1 MPNIKVAVIDSG
13 ADPLSLRHAQLH
25 HSLRIKRQSG
35 RFGFGRCLT
44 DPIGHGTA
52 CVELIG
58 RLAPSALISSLAI
71 TDEHGS
77 FEPEALIQA
86 IEWCIEKAIHVV
98 SISLGTTDSSQ
109 RAALERICTK
119 ANAAGLIIIAA
130 VHNDGLVS
138 FPAHCDATIGVS
150 GASLVGEDEII
161 YRPNHP
167 IQCVARGD
175 RQRVRWRQ
183 GEDRMIAGS
192 SFAAPRVTARITR
205 LLAESTSPIVPNIH
219 ELLGRIAT
227 QVQPDATAPEQP
239 TSTKPIGARAALY
252 PFTKE
257 MHSLVRF
264 RDLLAFQIVGVA
276 DPPGRRCVG
285 QDAGEVL
292 RQSPMGVTISASL
305 PNALEGADV
314 LVLGYTG
321 KLGDL
326 QGRDALRD
334 AVTHALDAKASVF
347 SFESVDPVR
356 YPDLHKRAREQG
368 LSLHSPRLSME
379 EAKRVLRMPQA
390 ACVDRPVLGVFGT
403 SSSQGKFTLQL
414 ALRRSLMQEGY
425 RVAQVGTEHH
435 AELFGLD
442 VSFPMGYGSQVDLAL
457 QHWPDYLDR
466 RMRRLCSESQHDLI
480 IAGSQS
486 GTVPYDV
493 HDPRT
498 LTLPSLAFLLGTK
511 PDACILVVNATDD
524 DDYVRATIATL
535 ESLAQTR
542 VLSLAI
548 SDQQRSAEIRH
559 GRSWLKTSTPNKAN
573 QQMHLERL
581 AQTHQL
587 PAFCIGESGDILRLT
602 KLVVSAF
609 CPSQS
614 KRAA

>member
-1 MPNIKVAVIDSG
+1 
-13 ADPLSLRHAQLH
+13 
-25 HSLRIKRQSG
+25 
-35 RFGFGRCLT
+35 
-44 DPIGHGTA
+44 
-52 CVELIG
+52 
-58 RLAPSALISSLAI
+58 
-71 TDEHGS
+71 
-77 FEPEALIQA
+77 
-86 IEWCIEKAIHVV
+86 
-98 SISLGTTDSSQ
+98 
-109 RAALERICTK
+109 
-119 ANAAGLIIIAA
+119 
-130 VHNDGLVS
+130 
-138 FPAHCDATIGVS
+138 
-150 GASLVGEDEII
+150 
-161 YRPNHP
+161 
-167 IQCVARGD
+167 
-175 RQRVRWRQ
+175 
-183 GEDRMIAGS
+183 
-192 SFAAPRVTARITR
+192 
-205 LLAESTSPIVPNIH
+205 
-219 ELLGRIAT
+219 
-227 QVQPDATAPEQP
+227 
-239 TSTKPIGARAALY
+239 
-252 PFTKE
+252 
-257 MHSLVRF
+257 
-264 RDLLAFQIVGVA
+264 
-276 DPPGRRCVG
+276 
-285 QDAGEVL
+285 
-292 RQSPMGVTISASL
+292 
-305 PNALEGADV
+305 
-314 LVLGYTG
+314 
-321 KLGDL
+321 
-326 QGRDALRD
+326 
-334 AVTHALDAKASVF
+334 
-347 SFESVDPVR
+347 
-356 YPDLHKRAREQG
+356 
-368 LSLHSPRLSME
+368 
-379 EAKRVLRMPQA
+379 
-390 ACVDRPVLGVFGT
+390 
-403 SSSQGKFTLQL
+403 
-414 ALRRSLMQEGY
+414 MQEGY

>member
-1 MPNIKVAVIDSG
+1 LVHNRG
-13 ADPLSLRHAQLH
+13 AGHHAQLH
-25 HSLRIKRQSG
+25 HSLRIKRRSG
-35 RFGFGRCLT
+35 RFRFSRCLT
-44 DPIGHGTA
+44 DPVGHGTA

-58 RLAPSALISSLAI
+58 RLAPSAQISSLAI
-71 TDEHGS
+71 TNEHGS
-77 FEPEALIQA
+77 FELEALIQS
-86 IEWCIEKAIHVV
+86 IEWCIEKGIHVV
-98 SISLGTTDSSQ
+98 SISLGTTDSSR
-109 RAALERICTK
+109 RAELERVCTQ
-119 ANAAGLIIIAA
+119 AHAVGLVIVAAG
-130 VHNDGLVS
+130 HNDGLVS
-138 FPAHCDATIGVS
+138 FPAHCESTIGVA
-150 GASLVGEDEII
+150 GGSLAGEDEII
-161 YRPNHP
+161 YRLNHP

-192 SFAAPRVTARITR
+192 SFAAPRVAARITR
-205 LLAESTSPIVPNIH
+205 LLAGSASQKIPTIH
-219 ELLGRIAT
+219 ELLAQIAT
-227 QVQPDATAPEQP
+227 QIPSDATARERP
-239 TSTKPIGARAALY
+239 TSAKPTGQRAALY

-257 MHSLVRF
+257 MHLLIRF
-264 RDLLAFQIVGVA
+264 RDLLAFEIVGVA

-292 RQSPMGVTISASL
+292 RQPAMGITISASL
-305 PNALEGADV
+305 PAALEAADL

-326 QGRDALRD
+326 QRRDALRD
-334 AVTHALDAKASVF
+334 AIRLALDAKASVF
-347 SFESVDPVR
+347 SFELVDPVR
-356 YPDLHKRAREQG
+356 YADLHRRALEQG
-368 LSLHSPRLSME
+368 LWLRSPRLSIE
-379 EAKRVLRMPQA
+379 EAKRVLRMPEA
-390 ACVDRPVLGVFGT
+390 ARVDRPVLGVFGT

-414 ALRRSLMQEGY
+414 ALRRSLLQEGY

-466 RMRRLCSESQHDLI
+466 RMRQMCSESQPDLI

-498 LTLPSLAFLLGTK
+498 LTLSSLAFLLGTK
-511 PDACILVVNATDD
+511 PDACILVVNATDE

-542 VLSLAI
+542 VLALAI
-548 SDQQRSAEIRH
+548 SDQQRSAEVRH
-559 GRSWLKTSTPNKAN
+559 GRSWVTTSVPEKVD
-573 QQMHLERL
+573 QQTLLERL
-581 AQTHQL
+581 SMAHHL
-587 PAFCIGESGDILRLT
+587 PAFCIGEPAGILGLM

-609 CPSQS
+609 SPNQS
-614 KRAA
+614 KWAA